1 MGSLQATRYK
11 KNGTGEF
18 LLFAKLAGTQIGS
31 KRYLNEQKNL
41 ERKIKIKRRFWLSH
55 RTQNSPQNLCLL
67 KAIPFTTLP
76 LFLFLD
82 FFVIINHLR
91 IMLSTISNY
100 FSAFK
105 KKHYDDLTD
114 FDKGKLH
121 GTFSTHMYFFALGMT
136 FELYG
141 AYKGMR

>member
-1 MGSLQATRYK
+1 MAHGNSFFPKLVRKSFSPEATR
-11 KNGTGEF
+11 
-18 LLFAKLAGTQIGS
+18 S
-31 KRYLNEQKNL
+31 
-41 ERKIKIKRRFWLSH
+41 
-55 RTQNSPQNLCLL
+55 QNFPQNLCLL

-82 FFVIINHLR
+82 FSVTINHVR

-100 FSAFK
+100 FYVLT

-114 FDKGKLH
+114 YDKGKLH
-121 GTFSTHMYFFALGMT
+121 GIFSAHAYFFALGMT
-136 FELYG
+136 FWLNG